1 MATQEQTSG
10 TYTADV
16 IQFLRPD
23 GLQIPITTRL
33 PIDTHDAYQAMLA
46 AGCRLE
52 AEVLL
57 TGEVSVTIADTTAEV
72 DVDCRV
78 IENGPE
84 VQEAQAAM
92 LRAREWEG

>member
-1 MATQEQTSG
+1 MSTQEQTSD
-10 TYTADV
+10 TYTADG

-23 GLQIPITTRL
+23 GRQIPITTRL

-52 AEVLL
+52 AEILQTNL
-57 TGEVSVTIADTTAEV
+57 VSVTIADTTAEV
-72 DVDCRV
+72 DLDCRV

-92 LRAREWEG
+92 LRARLWEG